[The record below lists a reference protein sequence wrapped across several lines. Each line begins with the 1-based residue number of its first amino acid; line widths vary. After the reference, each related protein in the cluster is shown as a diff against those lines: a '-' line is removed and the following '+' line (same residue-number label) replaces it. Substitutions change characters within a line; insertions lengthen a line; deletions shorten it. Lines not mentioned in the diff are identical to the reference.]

1 MMQAFYKTV
10 ASFLSIAIIFT
21 SIPPAFA
28 HTHANAHFSA
38 SDAFESA
45 ALRQRDI
52 ALAKGND
59 AWWVEQGEKLVNSRC
74 KIQGLPCILEDI
86 FKAQQ
91 AAPKHNILHAAVC
104 DNKNGAHC
112 VPALAYAWG
121 GVRYATQHLLYHQN
135 KPIIE
140 TAPQFT
146 ELVSTYGLNG
156 ENERQIALRYFY
168 DLIALAK
175 KDCSNGS
182 LEVGS
187 QRNRADTRR
196 ANQLKS
202 ARCTAELAAMPGLA
216 VISKTKIEKKKAAET
231 IYQVLADKYDAA
243 SGGAVIITSVTA
255 LGILATPRAY
265 SLLEKFLTQDT
276 IPSTAGNIWEGTLSP
291 GKYLAQNSLRAAS
304 NIRGGNSRY
313 LNRINEQ
320 FQYLDKTE
328 AKRQGFTNISWQ
340 SEGRQYP
347 YANILEE
354 VGVFIAQQ
362 SGSNPSAYQLAK
374 KLVARANKTA
384 QSKTNA
390 AGILHYPLVLGI
402 LDGWRMYGKRFI
414 YEPSLSLLSL
424 FYKGDWFDINEGTQ
438 RHVHYKAYLFA
449 KARGWT
455 WKAPQFDKGKKQRYI
470 YNARIMGAGEAADI
484 IAPLL
489 LVEGLFRIVPV
500 LAKGI
505 PAAVRTLRGRTALV
519 GTKNYLKNTK
529 IVQAAAKKAPARPAA
544 AASKEAE
551 HLAAI
556 NTAKQAPG
564 AAKPA
569 QPAKLTV
576 AKVDNHTAQILPKGY
591 TVEELNAGRLNIAPQ
606 TFASQGAPVANTV
619 KVQPVM
625 SQTASAAAGAAESAT
640 AAEVTPRWIWG
651 KATNSIGQTV
661 PSMVPN
667 PAHPEYAQILAAQS
681 QNASRPFSW
690 KNLWTNMQLS
700 WYFNKPDFS
709 QLFKFGT
716 SRYGIAG
723 LGTGAAPLSSEAA
736 IARAGNSVEIVQN
749 IRAQQGMF
757 IMEDALR
764 GGAGAAYRT
773 GAVNPGGVAAQRFA
787 IQMAES
793 TSAAGVS
800 QLTPALN
807 MASPW
812 LKTAAVFSA
821 GVLGTSMLL
830 TPEATFADA
839 VQPTLAMAPM
849 FRIPSFLT
857 KLWKNVR
864 NKFASNSDTEETP
877 SAESNTGAEAAA
889 TAQEPAQEAAQEP
902 AKEPVQAAQ
911 EPAADVK
918 DNTYQDARRDAE
930 WALEKALYP
939 LAYIRRTAY
948 MPAQRDEDSNIPD
961 IKPINAVFPTWEAVS
976 EKLFSQE
983 QQDALKEAF
992 AATNDL
998 LFVRERDGVL
1008 RARNNKEWDYESRFF
1023 TILQNSGKFTEKQ
1036 IKQLIAGDGPDAVMI
1051 KSYLLLQ
1058 KTNSFIITH
1067 GYFPRYLYDFR
1078 ILSQNYKWNFL
1089 FTSISSF
1096 TWENELGKL
1105 AQQGNEYAADIKDEL
1120 VLREAIAEAKKLKE
1134 PYASAFEREMELL
1147 KLKVEAFL
1155 VADVK
1160 AFIKEHYRFPRT
1172 TIMKR
1177 NKYMTVYELRR
1188 RAHQGYP
1195 QAAKIADELVLGE
1208 DIEKALQTWS
1218 KSSPYYQELK
1228 RITENKPELYPG
1240 ERTRR
1245 KGMLANEPDLI
1256 EFIKEHN
1263 RLPRKNI
1270 RENGKK
1276 LSINEL
1282 RLHAL
1287 QGDTHAGALVEELEL
1302 GAIFDDLTRYSDG
1315 SSRDDYE
1322 RFIETDKKL
1331 KYEALTAK
1339 LESFI
1344 KKYNRS
1350 PRATISENGKKLTV
1364 AELRERAQQGD
1375 KQADELADELQLGQ
1389 ALTRALRAEPKDSP
1403 QYQELQRLTENNRR
1417 KRRAD
1422 DKSLIAEIEAFI
1434 EKYNRSPR
1442 VGASE
1447 NGKRLTVAEL
1457 RERAQQG
1464 DKQADELA
1472 DELQLG
1478 QSLNHA
1484 LMTWAKDSPQYQEL
1498 QRLIKN
1504 NRNKRTSKKTLITE
1518 VKAFIKKHH
1527 RLPRAGTSEN
1537 GKPLTLAEL
1546 RERAQQGDKQAAK
1559 LADELQ
1565 LGSSLMQALTRWPK
1579 DSPEYLELEDIY
1591 LARRKR

>member
-640 AAEVTPRWIWG
+640 AAEVTPKWIWG
-651 KATNSIGQTV
+651 KTTNSIGQTV

-681 QNASRPFSW
+681 KNTSRPFSW

-787 IQMAES
+787 IQTAES
-793 TSAAGVS
+793 ASAAGVS

-830 TPEATFADA
+830 APEATFADA

-849 FRIPSFLT
+849 FGIPSFLT

-889 TAQEPAQEAAQEP
+889 AAQEPAQEAAQEP
-902 AKEPVQAAQ
+902 AKEPVQA
-911 EPAADVK
+911 
-918 DNTYQDARRDAE
+918 
-930 WALEKALYP
+930 
-939 LAYIRRTAY
+939 
-948 MPAQRDEDSNIPD
+948 
-961 IKPINAVFPTWEAVS
+961 
-976 EKLFSQE
+976 
-983 QQDALKEAF
+983 
-992 AATNDL
+992 
-998 LFVRERDGVL
+998 
-1008 RARNNKEWDYESRFF
+1008 
-1023 TILQNSGKFTEKQ
+1023 
-1036 IKQLIAGDGPDAVMI
+1036 
-1051 KSYLLLQ
+1051 
-1058 KTNSFIITH
+1058 
-1067 GYFPRYLYDFR
+1067 
-1078 ILSQNYKWNFL
+1078 
-1089 FTSISSF
+1089 
-1096 TWENELGKL
+1096 
-1105 AQQGNEYAADIKDEL
+1105 
-1120 VLREAIAEAKKLKE
+1120 
-1134 PYASAFEREMELL
+1134 
-1147 KLKVEAFL
+1147 
-1155 VADVK
+1155 
-1160 AFIKEHYRFPRT
+1160 
-1172 TIMKR
+1172 
-1177 NKYMTVYELRR
+1177 
-1188 RAHQGYP
+1188 
-1195 QAAKIADELVLGE
+1195 
-1208 DIEKALQTWS
+1208 
-1218 KSSPYYQELK
+1218 
-1228 RITENKPELYPG
+1228 
-1240 ERTRR
+1240 
-1245 KGMLANEPDLI
+1245 
-1256 EFIKEHN
+1256 
-1263 RLPRKNI
+1263 
-1270 RENGKK
+1270 
-1276 LSINEL
+1276 
-1282 RLHAL
+1282 
-1287 QGDTHAGALVEELEL
+1287 EELEL
-1302 GAIFDDLTRYSDG
+1302 GTLLA
-1315 SSRDDYE
+1315 
-1322 RFIETDKKL
+1322 DKEHEVL
-1331 KYEALTAK
+1331 KAK

-1344 KKYNRS
+1344 EKYNRS
-1350 PRATISENGKKLTV
+1350 PRATISQNGKRFTI

-1389 ALTRALRAEPKDSP
+1389 ALTRALRARPKDSP

-1422 DKSLIAEIEAFI
+1422 DESLIAEIEAFI

-1447 NGKRLTVAEL
+1447 NGERLTVAEL

-1464 DKQADELA
+1464 DEQADELA

-1478 QSLNHA
+1478 HSLNHA
-1484 LMTWAKDSPQYQEL
+1484 LMTWPKDSPQYQEL
-1498 QRLIKN
+1498 QRLTKN
-1504 NRNKRTSKKTLITE
+1504 NRNKRTSKKALIIE

-1527 RLPRAGTSEN
+1527 RSPRAGTSEN

-1565 LGSSLMQALTRWPK
+1565 LGQALMQALTRWPK
-1579 DSPEYLELEDIY
+1579 DSPEYLELEDLY
-1591 LARRKR
+1591 LTNRKKTFI